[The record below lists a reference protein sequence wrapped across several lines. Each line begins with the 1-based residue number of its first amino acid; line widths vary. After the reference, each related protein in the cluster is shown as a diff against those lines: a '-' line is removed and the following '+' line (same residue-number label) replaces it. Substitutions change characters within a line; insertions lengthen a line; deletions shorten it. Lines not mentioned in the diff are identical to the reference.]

1 MICFLKLREQLTLA
15 AALTVFALTAA
26 STMIL
31 AATSVL
37 TLRAASA
44 LALSEALSEG
54 FFDLDEILEEVREFF
69 RDRF

>member
-1 MICFLKLREQLTLA
+1 VHQFTIFRILKLREQLT
-15 AALTVFALTAA
+15 LTAA

-44 LALSEALSEG
+44 LTLTAASVLNLSEDV
-54 FFDLDEILEEVREFF
+54 FDLDEILDEMRECF
-69 RDRF
+69 RGRF